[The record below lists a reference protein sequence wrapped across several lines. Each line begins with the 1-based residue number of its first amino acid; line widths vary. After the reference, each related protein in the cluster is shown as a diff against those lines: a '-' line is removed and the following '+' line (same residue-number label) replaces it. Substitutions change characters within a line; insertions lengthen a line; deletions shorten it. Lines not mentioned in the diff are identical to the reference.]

1 MKVTFKI
8 DDIETVAV
16 KSTTGEIVK
25 TVNPEQKNSKLTIN
39 IEFDSYDPK
48 NESLRNMVFESIKKN
63 VKQLVCAINDEMFKA
78 KKQEDKL
85 RKEIEEQKKAKE
97 KSEAKQTEEKK

>member
-8 DDIETVAV
+8 DDCETV
-16 KSTTGEIVK
+16 KS
-25 TVNPEQKNSKLTIN
+25 EQKNSKLTIN
-39 IEFDSYDPK
+39 IEFDNYDPK

-97 KSEAKQTEEKK
+97 EAEAKQTEEKK

>member
-8 DDIETVAV
+8 DDCETV
-16 KSTTGEIVK
+16 KS
-25 TVNPEQKNSKLTIN
+25 EQKNSKLTIN
-39 IEFDSYDPK
+39 IEFDNYDPK

-63 VKQLVCAINDEMFKA
+63 VKQLVCAINDELFKA

-85 RKEIEEQKKAKE
+85 RKEIEEQKKAKDE
-97 KSEAKQTEEKK
+97 IEAKQTEEKK